1 MIPITRLNGK
11 KFVVNA
17 SQIRFVESTPDT
29 MITLNS
35 GDKVMVKETID
46 EVVALVV
53 QYERQIRVFDP
64 ENAPKI

>member
-1 MIPITRLNGK
+1 MIPVTRLNGK

-35 GDKVMVKETID
+35 GDKVMVQESID
-46 EVVALVV
+46 QVVALVI
-53 QYERQIRVFDP
+53 QYERQIRVFEP
-64 ENAPKI
+64 ESKAP

>member
-1 MIPITRLNGK
+1 MIPVTRLNGK

-35 GDKVMVKETID
+35 GDKIMVAETMDQI
-46 EVVALVV
+46 VHLVV
-53 QYERQIRVFDP
+53 QYERQIRIFEP
-64 ENAPKI
+64 PAKAR